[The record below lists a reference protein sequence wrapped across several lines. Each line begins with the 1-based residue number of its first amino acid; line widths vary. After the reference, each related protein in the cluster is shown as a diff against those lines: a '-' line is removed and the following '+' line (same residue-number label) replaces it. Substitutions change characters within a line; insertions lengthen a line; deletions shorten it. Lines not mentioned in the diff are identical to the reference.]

1 MAEFDY
7 APVQDLL
14 DSLPTG
20 LWLGGKNVDAT
31 GGETFEVLDPATEQ
45 VLAKV
50 ADGRSEDWMA
60 ALEGASASQ
69 SQWAAVPPRE
79 RSIILHEVFERVTAR
94 KEDFARVMTLEM
106 GKPYAEA
113 LGEVAYGAEYI
124 RWFAEEAVRIPGRYS
139 QAPAGNGSITVSH
152 TPVGPVLA
160 ITPWNFPLAMA
171 TRKIAPALAAGCTV
185 IVKPAAETP
194 LTMLLFGQVLAEVLA
209 EHDAPAG
216 VFSIITTRKSSALSE
231 ELMAD
236 ARLRK
241 VTFTGSTGV
250 GKVLVRQSADNLQR
264 TSMELGGNAPF
275 LVCED
280 ADLDLVLGCAMQAK
294 MRNGGEACIAANRFI
309 VHESL
314 AEEFTQRL
322 TEQMAAVTVGHG
334 LEDGVTLGPLIS
346 AKQRDA
352 VAELVS
358 GALAQGAVATT
369 GGSVPEG
376 TGYFYPATVLAQ
388 LADDADILRQEI
400 FGPVATVTTFATLE
414 EGVAKAN
421 DTEFGLA
428 AYAFT
433 ENVHTADYL
442 AHALEAGM
450 VGINRAAISDAA
462 APFGGIKQS
471 GFGREGGAEGIEEY
485 ISVRYI
491 AKP

>member
-1 MAEFDY
+1 MVDFDY
-7 APVQDLL
+7 SQVQDLI
-14 DSLPTG
+14 DSLPMG
-20 LWLGGKNVDAT
+20 LWLDGANVAASDGAT
-31 GGETFEVLDPATEQ
+31 FPVQDPATEE
-45 VLAKV
+45 VLAQV
-50 ADGRSEDWMA
+50 ADGTSADWMR
-60 ALEGASASQ
+60 ALELADAAKGD
-69 SQWAAVPPRE
+69 WAAFAPRE
-79 RSIILHEVFERVTAR
+79 RSVILTEIFNEVTRR

-106 GKPYAEA
+106 GKPYRES

-139 QAPAGNGSITVSH
+139 QAPAGNGTITVSH

-171 TRKIAPALAAGCTV
+171 TRKIAPALAAGCPV

-194 LTMLLFGQVLAEVLA
+194 LTMLLFGQVIAEVF
-209 EHDAPAG
+209 ERHDVPAG
-216 VFSIITTRKSSALSE
+216 VFSMITTTKSADLSS

-250 GKVLVRQSADNLQR
+250 GKILVRQSADNLQR

-275 LVCED
+275 LINDD
-280 ADLDLVLGCAMQAK
+280 ADLDLVLDCAMAAK

-309 VHESL
+309 VHEAI

-322 TEQMAAVTVGHG
+322 TEKMSAVTMGHG
-334 LEDGVTLGPLIS
+334 LDESTTLGPIIT
-346 AKQRDA
+346 AKQRDTISA
-352 VAELVS
+352 LVD
-358 GALAQGAVATT
+358 GAVAAGATVTT
-369 GGSVPEG
+369 GGTAPEDSG
-376 TGYFYPATVLAQ
+376 FFYPATVLTNIP
-388 LADDADILRQEI
+388 DDAEILRTEI
-400 FGPVATVTTFATLE
+400 FGPVATVTTFSTLE
-414 EGVAKAN
+414 EGVDKAN

-428 AYAFT
+428 AYGFT

-450 VGINRAAISDAA
+450 VGINRGAISDAA
-462 APFGGIKQS
+462 APFGGIKES
-471 GFGREGGAEGIEEY
+471 GFGREGGAEGIMEY
-485 ISVRYI
+485 ISMRYI

>member
-1 MAEFDY
+1 MADFDY
-7 APVQDLL
+7 SSVRELL
-14 DSLPTG
+14 DALPTG
-20 LWLGGKNVDAT
+20 LWLDGKNVSAPGGAT
-31 GGETFEVLDPATEQ
+31 FDVLDPATEEVIAQ
-45 VLAKV
+45 V
-50 ADGRSEDWMA
+50 ADGTSEDWMRALALADA
-60 ALEGASASQ
+60 AKSD
-69 SQWAAVPPRE
+69 WAAFAPRS
-79 RSIILHEVFERVTAR
+79 RSVILTDIFNAINER

-113 LGEVAYGAEYI
+113 LGEVAYGAEYM

-139 QAPAGNGSITVSH
+139 QSPAGNGSITVSH

-171 TRKIAPALAAGCTV
+171 TRKIAPAFAAGCPV
-185 IVKPAAETP
+185 VVKPAAETP
-194 LTMLLFGQVLAEVLA
+194 LTMLLLGEVIAEVFA
-209 EHDAPAG
+209 RHEVPAG
-216 VFSIITTRKSSALSE
+216 VFSIVTTTQSSALSS

-236 ARLRK
+236 PRLRK

-250 GKVLVRQSADNLQR
+250 GKILVRQSADNLQR

-275 LVCED
+275 LVHED
-280 ADLDLVLGCAMQAK
+280 ANLDLVLDCAMQAK

-309 VHESL
+309 VHEAV
-314 AEEFTQRL
+314 AEEFTRRL
-322 TEQMAAVTVGHG
+322 TEKMAAFQTGHG
-334 LEDGVTLGPLIS
+334 LSKGTTLGPLIS

-352 VAELVS
+352 VADLVAK
-358 GALAQGAVATT
+358 ALEQGAVATT
-369 GGSVPEG
+369 GGSKPEG
-376 TGYFYPATVLAQ
+376 KGFFYPATVLAQ
-388 LADDADILRQEI
+388 LPDDAEILRQEI
-400 FGPVATVTTFATLE
+400 FGPVATVTTFSTLE

-433 ENVHTADYL
+433 ENFHTAEYL
-442 AHALEAGM
+442 AHALESGM

-462 APFGGIKQS
+462 APFGGIKES

>member
-1 MAEFDY
+1 MTNFDY
-7 APVQDLL
+7 SQVSELL
-14 DSLPTG
+14 GSLPTG
-20 LWLGGKNVDAT
+20 LWLEGRNVAAT
-31 GGETFEVLDPATEQ
+31 GGATFEVLDPATEE
-45 VLAKV
+45 VIANV
-50 ADGRSEDWMA
+50 ADGTSADWMR
-60 ALEGASASQ
+60 ALELADAAQ
-69 SQWAAVPPRE
+69 KEWAAFAPRT
-79 RSIILHEVFERVTAR
+79 RSIILTDIFNAIIER

-113 LGEVAYGAEYI
+113 LGEVAYGAEYM

-139 QAPAGNGSITVSH
+139 QSPAGNGSITVSH

-171 TRKIAPALAAGCTV
+171 TRKIAPAFAAGCPV
-185 IVKPAAETP
+185 VVKPAAETP
-194 LTMLLFGQVLAEVLA
+194 LTMLLLGEVIAEVFTRH
-209 EHDAPAG
+209 EVPAG
-216 VFSIITTRKSSALSE
+216 VFSIVTTTQSSTLSS

-236 ARLRK
+236 PRLRK

-250 GKVLVRQSADNLQR
+250 GKILVRQSADNLQR

-275 LVCED
+275 LVHED
-280 ADLDLVLGCAMQAK
+280 ANLDLVLDCAMQAK

-309 VHESL
+309 VHETV
-314 AEEFTQRL
+314 AEEFTRRL
-322 TEQMAAVTVGHG
+322 TEKMAAFQIGHG
-334 LEDGVTLGPLIS
+334 LSEGTALGPLIS

-352 VAELVS
+352 VADLVAK
-358 GALAQGAVATT
+358 ALEQGAVATT
-369 GGSVPEG
+369 GSSKPEG
-376 TGYFYPATVLAQ
+376 KGFFYPATVLAQ
-388 LADDADILRQEI
+388 LPDDAEILRQEI
-400 FGPVATVTTFATLE
+400 FGPVATVTTFSTLE

-433 ENVHTADYL
+433 ENFHTAEYL
-442 AHALEAGM
+442 AHALESGM

-462 APFGGIKQS
+462 APFGGIKES

>member
-1 MAEFDY
+1 MTNFDY
-7 APVQDLL
+7 SQVSELL
-14 DSLPTG
+14 GSLPIG
-20 LWLGGKNVDAT
+20 LWLEGKNVAAT
-31 GGETFEVLDPATEQ
+31 GGATFEVLDPATEE
-45 VLAKV
+45 VIANV
-50 ADGRSEDWMA
+50 ADATSADWMRALQLADA
-60 ALEGASASQ
+60 AQKE
-69 SQWAAVPPRE
+69 WAAFAPRT
-79 RSIILHEVFERVTAR
+79 RSIILTDIFNAINER

-106 GKPYAEA
+106 GKPYSEA

-139 QAPAGNGSITVSH
+139 QSPAGNGSITVSH

-171 TRKIAPALAAGCTV
+171 TRKTAPAFAAGCPV
-185 IVKPAAETP
+185 VVKPAAETP
-194 LTMLLFGQVLAEVLA
+194 LTMLLLGEVIAEVFTRH
-209 EHDAPAG
+209 EVPAG
-216 VFSIITTRKSSALSE
+216 VFSIVTTTQSSALSS

-236 ARLRK
+236 PRLRK

-250 GKVLVRQSADNLQR
+250 GKILVRQSADNLQR

-275 LVCED
+275 LVHED
-280 ADLDLVLGCAMQAK
+280 ANLDLVLDCAMQAK

-309 VHESL
+309 VHETV
-314 AEEFTQRL
+314 AEEFTRRL
-322 TEQMAAVTVGHG
+322 TEKMAAFQTGHG
-334 LEDGVTLGPLIS
+334 LSEGTALGPLIS

-352 VAELVS
+352 VADLVAK
-358 GALAQGAVATT
+358 ALEQGAVATT
-369 GGSVPEG
+369 GGSKPEG
-376 TGYFYPATVLAQ
+376 KGFFYPATVLAQ
-388 LADDADILRQEI
+388 LPDDAEILRQEI
-400 FGPVATVTTFATLE
+400 FGPVATVTTFSTLE

-433 ENVHTADYL
+433 ENFHTAEYL
-442 AHALEAGM
+442 AHALESGM

-462 APFGGIKQS
+462 APFGGIKES